1 MNSKVKFVKN
11 FIMSKILVIGSSG
24 QIGIDLVLEL
34 RRRKGVNNVIATD
47 IKEPCP
53 ILINDGPFYQLDV
66 LDKEKLEWLIQEE
79 NITEVYLLAALLS
92 AIAEQKPQARM
103 EIEYGWIIKYSGT
116 GKTKN

>member
-66 LDKEKLEWLIQEE
+66 LDKEKLEWLIQKE
-79 NITEVYLLAALLS
+79 NITEV
-92 AIAEQKPQARM
+92 
-103 EIEYGWIIKYSGT
+103 
-116 GKTKN
+116 